1 MEKLRDLASNLRQ
14 EYRGEWRH
22 GAVYNK
28 NDVVRV
34 NGTSYICKTDYYS
47 EHNKH
52 GYNYKPEHD
61 SSGWEK
67 YSSGYC
73 WTGQWK
79 PKGEYYPGDIVNYN
93 GERHVCLKHGKY
105 IHPVFDN
112 QSATTYWS
120 KLSTNAN
127 QNKSNRVIGFWN
139 RNPLGWNPKHGSAA
153 WSSGEITSGNLG
165 NNGLTYINGNYEMSS
180 SGYRNDYSFGASHFG
195 YGGQQDGTSASV
207 FQRWDEYEGDRP
219 PSTVDPGIFGSRG
232 RIIQGVGDQHHMWGF
247 LFDTGEVFWSGWM
260 GSGEHGDG
268 GTTNRYYTRRVGRTN
283 NSGGGYNYN
292 QQIQQFQ
299 GSFAKRGQGLLKDIQ
314 AIKLSTSCTSY
325 ARNSSSSCGAL
336 DIDGQIWTWGYNG
349 HTGLGR
355 NFRYNNNWYNS
366 YVPAKIPQNYF
377 DNRKIIDFWMGGGN
391 YQYGHALDEDGNL
404 WGWGYNGYDHLG
416 TGDYWKA
423 GTPKKIPYDWQ
434 KHGGIKKYC
443 NEGYNTYH
451 RTIILTHDGVLHTAG
466 YAVQAGRSFYESTDY
481 NNDWSNYGGGF
492 SPMQKFWWDR
502 ARSIGV
508 QGSDL
513 RHLWNV
519 TDLYNDVEDFW
530 FTQDQGNSS
539 IWIKQKSTGM
549 IYAVGQQ
556 SYYRFSTIDYLRGE
570 AQDSGDD
577 VFVSPQLQYPHPM
590 QIGYSDI
597 IQVAR
602 SGDGNNEWRWGC
614 FLDSSGRAMIN
625 GNGDNE
631 APGRGSSHGSV
642 AYEVDG
648 RNKLPWEFAPTYTR
662 GPSKELPYVTKIAD
676 ICSGSVNDSFFA
688 ITEDDKLMHW
698 GEGSGF
704 DPSRLGIPGRMM
716 GRVVP

>member
-631 APGRGSSHGSV
+631 ARGRGNSQGSV

-662 GPSKELPYVTKIAD
+662 GPSKELPYITKIAD

-688 ITEDDKLMHW
+688 ITEDDKLVHW
-698 GEGSGF
+698 GQGEGF
-704 DPSRLGIPGRMM
+704 DPSRLGIPGYMM

>member
-28 NDVVRV
+28 NDIVRV
-34 NGTSYICKTDYYS
+34 NGAAYVCTTDYYS

-61 SSGWEK
+61 SSGWQR
-67 YSSGYC
+67 YSAGYC

-105 IHPVFDN
+105 IHPIFDN
-112 QSATTYWS
+112 QSATTYWN

-153 WSSGEITSGNLG
+153 WASGEITSGNLG
-165 NNGLTYINGNYEMSS
+165 TSGITYINGNYEVSS
-180 SGYRNDYSFGASHFG
+180 SGYRNDYSFGASEFG

-207 FQRWDEYEGDRP
+207 FQRYDEYDGYRP
-219 PSTVDPGIFGSRG
+219 PSPVDPGIFGSRG
-232 RIIQGVGDQHHMWGF
+232 RIIQGVGDQHHMWGY

-268 GTTNRYYTRRVGRTN
+268 GTTNRYYTRRVGRTSN
-283 NSGGGYNYN
+283 MGGSFNYN
-292 QQIQQFQ
+292 QQIQQYQ
-299 GSFAKRGQGLLKDIQ
+299 GSFAKRGQGLLRDIQ

-404 WGWGYNGYDHLG
+404 WGWGHNSYDHLG
-416 TGDYWKA
+416 TGSYWRA
-423 GTPKKIPYDWQ
+423 GSPTKIPYDWQ

-443 NEGYNTYH
+443 NEGYNTYY
-451 RTIILTHDGVLHTAG
+451 RTLILTHDGVLHTAG
-466 YAVQAGRSFYESTDY
+466 YAVHAGRSFFGSTDY
-481 NNDWSNYGGGF
+481 NDDWSNYGGGF

-502 ARSIGV
+502 ARSMGV
-508 QGSDL
+508 SGAEL
-513 RHLWNV
+513 RSLWNV

-530 FTQDQGNSS
+530 HTMDQGNSS

-549 IYAVGQQ
+549 IYVVGQQ
-556 SYYRFSTIDYLRGE
+556 SYYRLSTVDWLIGD
-570 AQDSGDD
+570 AQDTGDNIW
-577 VFVSPQLQYPHPM
+577 SNAQMQYPHPM
-590 QIGYSDI
+590 QMGYSDV

-602 SGDGNNEWRWGC
+602 SGDGNNEWRWGL
-614 FLDSSGRAMIN
+614 FLDSSGRAMTA
-625 GNGDNE
+625 GNGDGE
-631 APGRGSSHGSV
+631 ARGRGNSVNSV
-642 AYEVDG
+642 AYEIDG
-648 RNKLPWEFAPTYTR
+648 RNKLPWELNSTSTYGT
-662 GPSKELPYVTKIAD
+662 KELPYVTKMAD
-676 ICSGSVNDSFFA
+676 ICSGSANDGFFA
-688 ITEDDKLMHW
+688 ITEDDKLMQW

-704 DPSRLGIPGRMM
+704 DPSRLGIPSYMQGRM
-716 GRVVP
+716 VP

>member
-14 EYRGEWRH
+14 EYRGEWRN